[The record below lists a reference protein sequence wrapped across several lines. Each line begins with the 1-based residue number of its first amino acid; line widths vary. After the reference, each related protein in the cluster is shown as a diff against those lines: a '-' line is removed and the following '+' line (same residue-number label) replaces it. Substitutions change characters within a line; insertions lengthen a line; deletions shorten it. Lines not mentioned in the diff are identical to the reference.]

1 MKKTF
6 DIPHCETCNPR
17 LTSIFGGLS
26 LEEIGD
32 LALHKG
38 CNFHKFGQVLFYEG
52 DSPSGLYCMNTGKVK
67 LSGMSDDGKEQ
78 IVRLVKSGD
87 VIGHRALISGEPYAL
102 SATVLEDATIC
113 FIPKSTFY
121 KLFKDN
127 PSISAHVMQ
136 LLCHELHSAEQK
148 QLSLS
153 RKPIRERLA
162 ETLMMIKE
170 FYGCEDDGATL
181 RGNIK
186 REDLA
191 NIAGTAAETVIRLL
205 SEFKKEQI
213 IELSGKK
220 IKILDPQKLL
230 RIAHVAD

>member
-6 DIPHCETCNPR
+6 DIPHCETCKSR
-17 LTSIFGGLS
+17 VTTIFSDLS
-26 LEEIGD
+26 LEDIED
-32 LALHKG
+32 LELHKG
-38 CNFHKFGQVLFYEG
+38 CNFHKAGQVLFYEG
-52 DSPSGLYCMNTGKVK
+52 DSSSGLYCMNTGKVK
-67 LSGMSDDGKEQ
+67 LSKMSDEGKEQ

-87 VIGHRALISGEPYAL
+87 VMGHRALISGEPYAL

-121 KLFKDN
+121 RLLKNNL
-127 PSISAHVMQ
+127 SISAHVMQ
-136 LLCHELHSAEQK
+136 LLCHELRSAEQK

-153 RKPIRERLA
+153 RKPVRERLA
-162 ETLMMIKE
+162 ETLMMIRE
-170 FYGCEDDGATL
+170 FYGCENDEVTL

-191 NIAGTAAETVIRLL
+191 NIVGTATETVIRLL

-220 IKILDPQKLL
+220 IKILKPDKLL
-230 RIAHVAD
+230 KTAHIAD